1 MRRLTMTALAM
12 LAAGPVFAQ
21 VPLNSCEE
29 IPELATFVMARRQ
42 VNYDIMLMINYMNA
56 EYSDY
61 PELMS
66 WAQAM
71 IDMAY
76 TEPVSGDPQARQA
89 QVEAFKARWLERC
102 EATHS

>member
-1 MRRLTMTALAM
+1 MKRLTISMLAL
-12 LAAGPVFAQ
+12 LAAGPAFAQ
-21 VPLNSCEE
+21 PPLNTCEE
-29 IPELATFVMARRQ
+29 IPDLATLVMTRRQ

-61 PELMS
+61 PELMT

-76 TEPVSGDPQARQA
+76 TEPMQEDPELRQK
-89 QVEAFKARWLERC
+89 QLKDFVKRWQERC